1 MDILF
6 LSHCVPN
13 PPDKGEKI
21 RAHHELIH
29 LAAKYRIHLVCF
41 ARTPEEEEDA
51 QKLKSVCAS
60 VYVERFV
67 PARNLALAAV
77 EFAAGRCL
85 MTSYY
90 GSRRMRK
97 HVESV
102 ARQGVEACV
111 AYSSAMAQY
120 APPKVPLIL
129 DMVDVDS
136 EKWFQYGRMR
146 WPGLLYRVEGGR
158 LRRLET
164 EYGLRSAVTFLST
177 WNEAQ
182 LFRSFS
188 ADCEVDCMENGVDF
202 DYFDPDRVSPPAAL
216 QGRPYVAF
224 VGAMDY
230 YPNADAV
237 CWFAA
242 NVFGELRRRR
252 RHLEFLVVGR
262 NPTTAVRRLASQP
275 GITVTGSV
283 PDVRPY
289 LAGAL
294 SVVAP
299 LRVARGIQNKV
310 LEALAMGKGV
320 FASDA
325 VCRTFGPSLPPGVV
339 RCRSEADYGRI
350 LSTGST
356 IAYPPAETIRAGAR
370 RRFSWPDNLQGLAV
384 KMDAVL
390 RAGTS
395 FATESLPEIEH
406 SAPKTKS

>member
-29 LAAKYRIHLVCF
+29 LAARYSVHLVCF
-41 ARTPEEEEDA
+41 AKSPIEEEDA
-51 QKLKSVCAS
+51 AKLKSICAS
-60 VYVERFV
+60 VYVERLV
-67 PARNLALAAV
+67 PARSLALAAA

-90 GSRRMRK
+90 GSRRMRQ
-97 HVESV
+97 HVETIAS
-102 ARQGVEACV
+102 RGLDACV

-120 APPKVPLIL
+120 APANVPLIL

-146 WPGLLYRVEGGR
+146 RPGMLYRIEGGR

-164 EYGLRSAVTFLST
+164 AYGQRSAATFLST
-177 WNEAQ
+177 WNEAG

-188 ADCEVDCMENGVDF
+188 PNCEIDCMENGVDF
-202 DYFDPDRVSPPAAL
+202 DFFNASEVSAPASL
-216 QGRPYVAF
+216 NGRPYVAF

-242 NVFGELRRRR
+242 NVFPELRRRR
-252 RHLEFLVVGR
+252 RHLEFLIVGR
-262 NPTTAVRRLASQP
+262 DPGKAVRRLAEQP

-289 LAGAL
+289 LVGAI

-320 FASDA
+320 FASEA
-325 VCRTFGPSLPPGVV
+325 VCRTFGQSLPAGLV
-339 RCRSEADYGRI
+339 RCDSEADYLRI
-350 LSTGST
+350 LNKGEG
-356 IAYPPAETIRAGAR
+356 IAYPPPEIIREEAR
-370 RRFSWPDNLQGLAV
+370 KRFSWSNNLKGLA
-384 KMDAVL
+384 DRLDGVL
-390 RAGTS
+390 YGPPGLELR
-395 FATESLPEIEH
+395 LH
-406 SAPKTKS
+406 